1 MIYVLLADGFEE
13 IEAIEPI
20 DIMRRAGLMVMTV
33 GIQTKNVCGAHG
45 IKVEADITIADVNTA
60 DMEMLVLPGG
70 AGHTLLNESEEVHSL
85 IDFAVQNNIYIAAI
99 CASPSI
105 LGRRGLLKGKKATC
119 FPGFEQYLT
128 GAHIVGDKAV
138 IDGNMITG
146 KGAGA
151 AGDFGFLIVKTLK
164 DKKTATELKGVMQY

>member
-1 MIYVLLADGFEE
+1 ME
-13 IEAIEPI
+13 I
-20 DIMRRAGLMVMTV
+20 
-33 GIQTKNVCGAHG
+33 
-45 IKVEADITIADVNTA
+45 
-60 DMEMLVLPGG
+60 LVLPGG

-99 CASPSI
+99 CASPLI